1 MMKSLSL
8 PVAVV
13 VSLAATG
20 CSNLQTE
27 YEKQAGIISDQ
38 KRIMT
43 ELSQTNEHLKAETI
57 RLQTELQKAA
67 VRAEFNNNVD
77 SLNKNYSDKLRAMI
91 QSINT
96 QLDSSLKSIE
106 GVTRISRPDGT
117 MIRLEEKILFRSG
130 SADLSTSGK
139 SILQKVAEVLKKHPG
154 QKIRVDGHSDSD
166 PINKSKK
173 KFSSNWDLSA
183 TRAVRVAEALD
194 ESGISGKR
202 VSVAGYSMHQPLD
215 PSNKKANRRV
225 EILILNQ

>member
-1 MMKSLSL
+1 MIRSLFL

-13 VSLAATG
+13 ASLFTTG

-43 ELSQTNEHLKAETI
+43 ELSQTNEHLKAEAV
-57 RLQTELQKAA
+57 RLQTELQKAS
-67 VRAEFNNNVD
+67 VRSQFHNNID
-77 SLNKNYSDKLRAMI
+77 DLNKGYSQKLQAMI

-96 QLDSSLKSIE
+96 QLDASLNNIE
-106 GVTRISRPDGT
+106 GVSKHPTPEGT

-130 SADLSTSGK
+130 SADLSASGK
-139 SILQKVAEVLKKHPG
+139 SILQKVADVLKNHPN

-166 PINKSKK
+166 RINKSKK

-194 ESGISGKR
+194 ASGIEGRR
-202 VSVAGYSMHQPLD
+202 VTVAGYSMHQPVD